1 MEGQLSGAGTWIGTA
16 VLTILGLV
24 GLFISA
30 NAQDAT
36 FYVIGLLIA
45 GFTVLMLFRLITLT
59 DADDE
64 GAH

>member
-16 VLTILGLV
+16 VLTLLGLI

-36 FYVIGLLIA
+36 FYIIGLLIA
-45 GFTVLMLFRLITLT
+45 GFTVLMLFRLIALA